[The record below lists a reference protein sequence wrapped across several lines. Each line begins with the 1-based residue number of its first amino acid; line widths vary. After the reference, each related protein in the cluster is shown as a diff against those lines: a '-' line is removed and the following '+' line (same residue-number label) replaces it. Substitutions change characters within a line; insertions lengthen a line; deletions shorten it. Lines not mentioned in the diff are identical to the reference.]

1 MIFTDA
7 SIQIIIS
14 LATTHKLLAF
24 FNSTKSVGDPQII
37 KFKLTDECMSAF
49 YISFCVDVFYT
60 DEPERTDEICNQEH
74 NDDQSSDSE
83 GEHDE
88 LLSLGSIGSLRVLV
102 IVFDQSFNSRNI
114 KECNQFGKSEKS
126 D

>member
-1 MIFTDA
+1 
-7 SIQIIIS
+7 
-14 LATTHKLLAF
+14 
-24 FNSTKSVGDPQII
+24 
-37 KFKLTDECMSAF
+37 MSAF
-49 YISFCVDVFYT
+49 DVSFCVDVFYT
-60 DEPERTDEICNQEH
+60 DEPEGTYEICNQEH

-83 GEHDE
+83 WEHDE

-102 IVFDQSFNSRNI
+102 IVFDQSFNSGNI